1 MAAKQSRM
9 TDDPDP
15 HERGTVPNPR
25 SPLANAPAPGGRLG
39 VVVLAG
45 ERPAGMRS
53 ALPAALHA
61 VAGAPVARYAIDA
74 ARALAPE
81 RIAVAVAD
89 EAAARE
95 ALAGEDVR
103 FVAHPDGAGAG
114 EAVARCR
121 EALAGCDTVLVAWGD
136 APLADADLLR
146 ALLAAR
152 KGAPLAVAAA
162 DGRAG
167 PWCADAA
174 WLWERIGA
182 GLPDFAGDA
191 AVTVAADADA
201 VARIDDRAALARAEA
216 VVRGRLIAAHLAAG
230 VTFRDPATVYVD
242 RDVRLAAETTVE
254 PNCYLHGATEV
265 AAGAVVGPGATL
277 VNARVG
283 AGSRVLH
290 SVVED
295 STVGAGTVVG
305 PFAHVRDGAAIG
317 DGCEVRNYAEVKNS
331 RVGDGVKMHHFGYLG
346 DADVGAGA
354 NIGAGAV
361 TVNFDGAAKHRTNI
375 GVRAFVGCDTMLIA
389 PVSVGEGAF
398 TAAGAVV
405 TRDVAAGALVAGVP
419 ARELPRKGA

>member
-1 MAAKQSRM
+1 MLEFLK
-9 TDDPDP
+9 P
-15 HERGTVPNPR
+15 
-25 SPLANAPAPGGRLG
+25 
-39 VVVLAG
+39 
-45 ERPAGMRS
+45 
-53 ALPAALHA
+53 
-61 VAGAPVARYAIDA
+61 
-74 ARALAPE
+74 
-81 RIAVAVAD
+81 
-89 EAAARE
+89 
-95 ALAGEDVR
+95 
-103 FVAHPDGAGAG
+103 
-114 EAVARCR
+114 
-121 EALAGCDTVLVAWGD
+121 
-136 APLADADLLR
+136 
-146 ALLAAR
+146 LLA
-152 KGAPLAVAAA
+152 LY
-162 DGRAG
+162 
-167 PWCADAA
+167 
-174 WLWERIGA
+174 RIGA

-191 AVTVAADADA
+191 AATVAADAEA

-216 VVRGRLIAAHLAAG
+216 AMRGRLIAAHLAAG

-283 AGSRVLH
+283 TGSRVLH

-295 STVGAGTVVG
+295 STVGTGTVVG
-305 PFAHVRDGAAIG
+305 PFAHVRDGAVIG

-346 DADVGAGA
+346 DADVGANA

-361 TVNFDGAAKHRTNI
+361 TVNFDGAAKHRTRI